1 MATKINLI
9 MDQGASFN
17 TTYTVLDTN
26 DSPID
31 FSNYTATSQ
40 MRKSYTALIA
50 YSFDAATFANGQ
62 ITLSMNAATTSTIS
76 AGRYVYDLEVADTG
90 GNISRLVE
98 GLITV
103 TPQVTK

>member
-1 MATKINLI
+1 MSTKVNLV
-9 MDQGASFN
+9 MDQGATFN
-17 TTYTVLDTN
+17 TTFTVLDTN

-31 FSNYTATSQ
+31 FTDYTASSQ

-50 YSFDAATFANGQ
+50 YPFNASAFANGQ

-76 AGRYVYDLEVADTG
+76 AGRYVYDLEITDESGTT
-90 GNISRLVE
+90 SRIAE

-103 TPQVTK
+103 TPQVTR